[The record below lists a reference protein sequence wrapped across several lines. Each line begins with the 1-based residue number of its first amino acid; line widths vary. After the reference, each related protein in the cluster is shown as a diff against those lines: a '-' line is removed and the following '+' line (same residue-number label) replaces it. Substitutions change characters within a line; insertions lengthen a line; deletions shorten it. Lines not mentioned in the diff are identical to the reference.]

1 MNDTIDTLKIKVE
14 GEGEGAVKTLDTL
27 LTTLEKIKGTTS
39 SRSIGSLTSKLES
52 LKSSINSIKTKNLSK
67 LSAIFSTLSNTNRIN
82 ISPRLPE
89 RIRELGEAVS
99 TLDGID
105 FSKLNEMASGL
116 SALSRVSHVNLPRV
130 SGGSSGSNTEEAGTD
145 FEGTEEVPSRTVSEN
160 SLSRMDKFS
169 SKLSEIK
176 EKISKATGNARTF
189 GSTVQSAFSDTM
201 IGRFATKLK
210 ETITSLGRIALYRIM
225 RSMIKQVTDAFKTG
239 IDNMYQYSKTFNG
252 SYAQSM
258 DQLASANLTFKNSIG
273 AIMAPLI
280 ELVTPWLDSVLTKL
294 VEVNNTI
301 AMVFAHLA
309 GKSTYSK
316 AVRVTTEYAEAADKA
331 STNTEK
337 TTKKVNELKRSLA
350 GLDELTII
358 GEKLS
363 STPSTSVDNPVADK
377 GLDYGSM
384 FEEAPVDTAKVQEIL
399 DTLNTIWDVA
409 KKIGIAIAA
418 WELLKFLTSIGKV
431 LTGLDNINNK
441 LLGLTLMV
449 VGFGLEFSG
458 AFHIGYG
465 DATLWDYI
473 KTALGAALGIA
484 GSLLVFGTGPLG
496 WTIGITA
503 AVAIAVAGITVGNNK
518 RLADVVEEAFY
529 EAGGTITISDLAEQ
543 FERYCKAVTDSNQP
557 TIDLGKEIDDK
568 IQNVIKPA
576 ADDILNLGKAVML
589 SSWNAEDYVP
599 KIKDAIND
607 LKTGT
612 KDVLDDVYDN
622 IVRAVSGSLFDSL
635 SEAGI
640 YVPELLDTLAKVKGE
655 TDKTVDDNITK
666 MQELTKKFDEGK
678 ISSEEFYSKIETLT
692 TEITDLTGAT
702 DPAKEAFDRAALAI
716 QGIDWEDKDASD
728 TAFAKIREAAEN
740 SRTNIDE
747 AYESIKNS
755 IEIAKKWSDD
765 PQYHL
770 YLDKILEAKGTE
782 RDRQLKSIGTY
793 AQGMMNQVQ
802 GDLLL
807 KLDDVGTK
815 LRNEYSK
822 SSWFNKLI
830 HTEDSYVAKGLEEY
844 KKNIIQPTEKE
855 IKSLYKTLGVNGS
868 TYASDAAG
876 EIINGMFS
884 VENPGGGKLFT
895 LFSGSHSYNKG
906 TGVSQDKTVIQA
918 IKDYYTET
926 GEAMP
931 ESLAAGIKAKQ
942 KECTDSWET
951 LKDKMMQPFLNHK
964 NRAILSDEGKATID
978 KYFESAASAAEVH
991 SPSKRSARL
1000 MSNILQGMIP
1010 KDSDKNKVISGFE
1023 SMLNTLF
1030 DRLETFLNRWRGSIN
1045 TMFDDMAYGWK
1056 NADFRSDG
1064 SYNFK
1069 YLKLKTIQRFAQGG
1083 FPEDGFF
1090 YANHNELVGQFSNGR
1105 TAVANNEQIVEGIS
1119 AGVSSANEQQNSLLR
1134 EQNKLLRMLLEKD
1147 SSIEVTTIASAF
1159 NRKNQRDGKV
1169 TVPVSI

>member
-89 RIRELGEAVS
+89 RITELGEAVN
-99 TLDGID
+99 TLDKVD

-116 SALSRVSHVNLPRV
+116 SALSRVGHVNLPRV

-176 EKISKATGNARTF
+176 EKISKATGNAKTF

-201 IGRFATKLK
+201 VGRFATKLK

-363 STPSTSVDNPVADK
+363 STPSNSVDNPVTDK

-399 DTLNTIWDVA
+399 DTLNTIWDVV
-409 KKIGIAIAA
+409 KWIGIAIAA
-418 WELLKFLTSIGKV
+418 WEFVKFLTSIGEV

-441 LLGLTLMV
+441 LLGLTLMI

-484 GSLLVFGTGPLG
+484 GSLLVFGTGPVG
-496 WTIGITA
+496 WTIGIVA
-503 AVAIAVAGITVGNNK
+503 AVAIAIAGITVGNNK

-529 EAGGTITISDLAEQ
+529 NAGGTITISDLADQ

-557 TIDLGKEIDDK
+557 TIELGDEIDDK

-576 ADDILNLGKAVML
+576 ADDILTLGKACIL
-589 SSWNAEDYVP
+589 SSWNAEEYMP
-599 KIKDAIND
+599 KIKEAIEN
-607 LKTGT
+607 LESGT

-622 IVRAVSGSLFDSL
+622 IVRAVSGSLYDSL

-655 TDKTVDDNITK
+655 TDKTVDENITK
-666 MQELTKKFDEGK
+666 MKDLSAQFEEGK
-678 ISSEEFYSKIETLT
+678 ISSEEFYSKIGTLT
-692 TEITDLTGAT
+692 TEITNLTGAT

-716 QGIDWEDKDASD
+716 EGIDWEDKDAKD
-728 TAFAKIREAAEN
+728 TAFAKIKEAAEE

-755 IEIAKKWSDD
+755 IEIAKTWSDD

-770 YLDKILEAKGTE
+770 YLDKILEAKGAE
-782 RDRQLKSIGTY
+782 RDRQIQSIGSY
-793 AQGMMNQVQ
+793 AQGMMDKVQ

-815 LRNEYSK
+815 LKNEYSK
-822 SSWFNKLI
+822 SSWYNKLI
-830 HTEDSYVAKGLEEY
+830 HSEDSYVAKGLQDY
-844 KKNIIQPTEKE
+844 NKNIIKPTEEE
-855 IKSLYKTLGVNGS
+855 IQSLYKTLGINGS
-868 TYASDAAG
+868 TYASDAAS
-876 EIINGMFS
+876 EIISGMFS
-884 VENPGGGKLFT
+884 TSYAPGGGLNT
-895 LFSGSHSYNKG
+895 LLAWSSTNGTNTSATGKG
-906 TGVSQDKTVIQA
+906 YLEA
-918 IKDYYTET
+918 IKDYYKKT

-931 ESLAAGIKAKQ
+931 ESLAAGIKAKESNSQ
-942 KECTDSWET
+942 KFWNT
-951 LKDKMMQPFLNHK
+951 LKENMMKPFLDTK
-964 NRAILSDEGKATID
+964 NRAKLSEEGKAIVD
-978 KYFESAASAAEVH
+978 KYYQSAASAAEVH

-1010 KDSDKNKVISGFE
+1010 KDGDKSKVISGVE

-1030 DRLETFLNRWRGSIN
+1030 DRLETFLNRWRGAIN

-1147 SSIEVTTIASAF
+1147 SSIDVTTIASAF